1 VGLILRAERSEGR
14 QGMSLA
20 AFAAHVE
27 RALMEA
33 QRTGVDPDT
42 IEPHVSITPRGKI
55 KRLEIEIP

>member
-1 VGLILRAERSEGR
+1 
-14 QGMSLA
+14 MSLA